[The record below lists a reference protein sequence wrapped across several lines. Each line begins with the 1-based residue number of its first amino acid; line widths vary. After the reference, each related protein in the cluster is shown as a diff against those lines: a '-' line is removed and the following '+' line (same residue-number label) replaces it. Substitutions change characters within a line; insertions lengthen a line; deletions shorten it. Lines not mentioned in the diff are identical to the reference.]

1 MSIRLDHILVPS
13 RNRTAAAKR
22 LAEILGVPW
31 AECGVGPFSPV
42 YVSDDLTIDFDQAV
56 EPFPVMHYCF
66 HVDEASFESILER
79 IIAAGIPY
87 RSTPHGPVD
96 SRVNTA
102 NGGRLVYWN
111 EPDGHVWE
119 ILTVS
124 YDREHE
130 KHRAEGAG

>member
-22 LAEILGVPW
+22 LGELVGVPW
-31 AECGVGPFSPV
+31 VESGVGPFSPA
-42 YVSDDLTIDFDQAV
+42 YVSNDLTIDFDQAV

-66 HVDEASFESILER
+66 HVDEVSFDSILAR
-79 IIAAGIPY
+79 SIAAGMAY

-96 SRVNTA
+96 SQVNTDL
-102 NGGRLVYWN
+102 GGRLVYWD

-124 YDREHE
+124 YDRRLE
-130 KHRAEGAG
+130 KRRVEGAA